1 MEYSN
6 DMQDVYKN
14 PGKKCKVLIV
24 SDDMT
29 ADMTNNKKLKPIV
42 TELLIRGRKLNIS
55 IVFITQSYLRVQKGL
70 RIILQTRLLLKFQI
84 NDNFRKLLQITHQI
98 LTLKIL

>member
-1 MEYSN
+1 MEYSK